1 VKQVLNARGIHT
13 EAPFLMLEQEVL
25 RTFSIWQNCM
35 VRSAYQDTDPQD
47 VIEINFADDKLDKLT
62 YICRP

>member
-1 VKQVLNARGIHT
+1 
-13 EAPFLMLEQEVL
+13 L
-25 RTFSIWQNCM
+25 RTFSIWQKCM